1 MVSVSVRYF
10 FYQPIDEKIKI
21 WPLHFPVKENPNMGK
36 ALFDWSI
43 MLQYDVKAK
52 YWLISRKLLGMKF
65 FHPSIRL
72 TTKNHAHLYQFDKP
86 IKSLYFCSFVVCTF
100 SFQGQTKIAVLLFWV
115 LNSELKSLL
124 SASTHSQNVP
134 VEL

>member
-36 ALFDWSI
+36 ALFDWPI

-65 FHPSIRL
+65 FHPSIHL
-72 TTKNHAHLYQFDKP
+72 TNQKP
-86 IKSLYFCSFVVCTF
+86 CAFVSVR
-100 SFQGQTKIAVLLFWV
+100 
-115 LNSELKSLL
+115 
-124 SASTHSQNVP
+124 
-134 VEL
+134 